1 MKKTSILILLLIQLT
16 HAHSQRLVQYNCPL
30 VAQENDS
37 WCGFAC
43 LEMIDKLYKGT
54 IKQCE
59 FEQYNYDSILQI
71 VDHNNQS
78 YLCCSPQNPCRTT
91 GIQKGSNIKTILNH
105 FNYSATQ
112 SKSFLDWNYIIN
124 NKQPFIIAGLNYG
137 GIANGLGLHI
147 VVGNGYYNGETMKLV
162 YINDPWNKWSSDNA
176 PCNYYIPYEFLAAST
191 ACNFFSSKVNV
202 TYNIKPNQQVGR
214 TTLAKQPSNI
224 VLTGN
229 KECKVLAK
237 DFLAKLIQEKDVSF
251 KQDIGLA
258 ETDQVTDFD
267 NDQICINY
275 ISHSKLQESVEKD
288 LKLNPLLEDQS
299 SVQINFRSKKS
310 AVSIILMKNSNCED
324 YYVQSIMRGEV
335 SPINKKNTW
344 SLNDE
349 YSDSTIVIFEN
360 YLFNSRQTFGN
371 STLTPLKN
379 YPSLQLE
386 AGKPYLENDVLSKL
400 KSTLNQ

>member
-224 VLTGN
+224 RLTGN
-229 KECKVLAK
+229 KDYKGLAK
-237 DFLAKLIQEKDVSF
+237 DFLTKLIQEKNVSF

-288 LKLNPLLEDQS
+288 LELNPLLEDQS

-386 AGKPYLENDVLSKL
+386 AGKPYLENDVLTKL

>member
-1 MKKTSILILLLIQLT
+1 MRKTVILILFLIQLSY
-16 HAHSQRLVQYNCPL
+16 AHSQMRVQYNCPL
-30 VAQENDS
+30 IAQENDS

-43 LEMIDKLYKGT
+43 LEMIDKFYEGT

-59 FEQYNYDSILQI
+59 FEQYNYDSIRQI

-78 YLCCSPQNPCRTT
+78 YLCCSPQNPCRTM
-91 GIQKGSNIKTILNH
+91 GIKNGADIKKILAY
-105 FNYSATQ
+105 FNYSAIQ
-112 SKSFLDWNYIIN
+112 ANDFLDWNYIIN
-124 NKQPFIIAGLNYG
+124 HKQPFIIAGLNYG
-137 GIANGLGLHI
+137 GVGNGLGLHI
-147 VVGNGYYNGETMKLV
+147 VVGNGYYDGETMKLV
-162 YINDPWNKWSSDNA
+162 YINDPWSKWSSNNS

-224 VLTGN
+224 ILRGN

-258 ETDQVTDFD
+258 ETDQVSDFD

-275 ISHSKLQESVEKD
+275 ISHSKLQESCEESSV
-288 LKLNPLLEDQS
+288 LALLEERV

-324 YYVQSIMRGEV
+324 FYVQSIMRGEGH
-335 SPINKKNTW
+335 PTNKKNTW

-349 YSDSTIVIFEN
+349 YSDSTIIVFEN
-360 YLFNSRQTFGN
+360 YLFNSRQTSEN
-371 STLTPLKN
+371 KTLTPLKN

-386 AGKPYLENDVLSKL
+386 EGKPYPENDVLTKL